1 MQKQT
6 GLLIMGACLLSFA
19 SACALPPD
27 REPQAVDAAMQAGKE
42 SGTDTEIAT
51 FSLSDLKNEDVYQMA
66 DVPWHSSSADVGVLL
81 ESEGEKERESC
92 ELQDVEISELEMKM
106 TAYAEFQNGELIG
119 LSFVKT
125 EKNPDEREKYCKQAA
140 EAITELF
147 GEAAETTGDEYGD
160 NMLWRAQ
167 DEKQKTFLKLAN
179 ENVKE
184 EIQIS
189 IGTEN
194 EVSLNE
200 ELIISLSD
208 LKDGNYFRYKQI
220 PWYISEEDTQ
230 ELIDIELEKR
240 SEMGEIENYEAD
252 CSAKLLETE
261 TGVTLGF
268 QFVKE
273 SLQMVAVSAEV
284 SDSAQK
290 EQIYQQLVKQLRRMY
305 GEPEQN
311 LDKDIGTGYL
321 WRSESGGEKT
331 ILEIMDYKDSDRIDI
346 AVGVVPED
354 YRR

>member
-1 MQKQT
+1 
-6 GLLIMGACLLSFA
+6 
-19 SACALPPD
+19 
-27 REPQAVDAAMQAGKE
+27 MQAGKE
-42 SGTDTEIAT
+42 SDTEIEIAI

-81 ESEGEKERESC
+81 ESEGEKERENC
-92 ELQDVEISELEMKM
+92 ELQEVEISELGMQM
-106 TAYAEFQNGELIG
+106 TAYAEFQNES
-119 LSFVKT
+119 LSGCLLSKR
-125 EKNPDEREKYCKQAA
+125 KRILMREKYCKQAA
-140 EAITELF
+140 EALAELF
-147 GEAAETTGDEYGD
+147 GEVAETTGDEYGD

-179 ENVKE
+179 GNVKE

-194 EVSLNE
+194 EESITDELNISLN
-200 ELIISLSD
+200 D
-208 LKDGNYFRYKQI
+208 FKAGNYFRYKQI

-230 ELIDIELEKR
+230 ELMDIELEKR
-240 SEMGEIENYEAD
+240 SEVGETENYEAD
-252 CSAKLLETE
+252 CSARLLETE

-268 QFVKE
+268 QFIKE

-290 EQIYQQLVKQLRRMY
+290 EQIYHQLVQQLRRMY

-311 LDKDIGTGYL
+311 LDNDIGKGYL
-321 WRSESGGEKT
+321 WKDESGGEKT
-331 ILEIMDYKDSDRIDI
+331 ILEIMNYKDSDRMDI
-346 AVGVVPED
+346 AVGVVPEE